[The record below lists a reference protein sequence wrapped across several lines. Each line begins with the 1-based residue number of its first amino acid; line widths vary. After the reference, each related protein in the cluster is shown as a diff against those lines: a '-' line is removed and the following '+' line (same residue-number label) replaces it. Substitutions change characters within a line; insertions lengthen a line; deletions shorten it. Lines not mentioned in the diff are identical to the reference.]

1 MLVIYICADVNGTPP
16 IFNLQFLIR
25 LCVSGDDDVLCVLS
39 WTIRSGLQQTAAT
52 LKDLT
57 PTSGIGRPCALSADW
72 GGGSGS
78 GVGGREEGKEEE
90 EEEGQEEQLTSRVLN
105 FCLISPF
112 CWYTH
117 PVFLS
122 TVFTH

>member
-1 MLVIYICADVNGTPP
+1 M
-16 IFNLQFLIR
+16 
-25 LCVSGDDDVLCVLS
+25 LS
-39 WTIRSGLQQTAAT
+39 WTIRSGLQQTAAI

-90 EEEGQEEQLTSRVLN
+90 EGQEEQLTSRVLN

-117 PVFLS
+117 PVSPQYRVHTLIFGKGLFHGAGDAAQLIQGLNLAQAKS
-122 TVFTH
+122 